1 MNKYSTEYFS
11 KLANIFSSLNPSNAS
26 GVPFDKIK
34 LPEISSFSSIN
45 PPSSLGNVTMPGQF
59 LGDKVRAVI
68 DGVKESIKQMVKP
81 VADYKPDNMTNA
93 LTKAL
98 PVGAGAGALLGGAY
112 GAVSDPGVDEEGNP
126 KSRLNRALSGAA
138 IGGAVGGTAGALSPL
153 ALRSGVKLL
162 GKASERFGNLDK
174 PVVQNIGG
182 MQISSA
188 RGFKNPQRNK
198 DIIPGV
204 REIPTVPA
212 LAKELTDSR
221 LNRMKDMSVKDMLKL
236 LASNK
241 LKDNF

>member
-81 VADYKPDNMTNA
+81 DNMTNA

-98 PVGAGAGALLGGAY
+98 PVGAGAGAGALLGGAY
-112 GAVSDPGVDEEGNP
+112 GAISDPGEDEEGNR
-126 KSRLNRALSGAA
+126 KSRLNRALGGAA

-153 ALRSGVKLL
+153 ALRSGVKL
-162 GKASERFGNLDK
+162 
-174 PVVQNIGG
+174 
-182 MQISSA
+182 
-188 RGFKNPQRNK
+188 
-198 DIIPGV
+198 
-204 REIPTVPA
+204 
-212 LAKELTDSR
+212 AKELTDSR
-221 LNRMKDMSVKDMLKL
+221 LNPMKDMLKL